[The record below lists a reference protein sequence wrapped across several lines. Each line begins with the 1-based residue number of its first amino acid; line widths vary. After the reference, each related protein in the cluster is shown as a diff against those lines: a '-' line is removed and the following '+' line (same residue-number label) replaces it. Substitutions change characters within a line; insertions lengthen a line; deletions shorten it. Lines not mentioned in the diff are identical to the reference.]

1 MTKDRT
7 MQFTTGLKALALG
20 VVLVTT
26 GGCRD
31 DDNDSFSFGFDSTQN
46 TPPVISGTPR
56 IKARAGERYQFTPR
70 AADPDGQPLT
80 FSVANLPGWLSFDAG
95 SGRISGTPRR
105 SNVGTFGDVTIS
117 VSDGAVRK
125 TLAPFSIRVEASSA
139 TPSDPSPSEP
149 PVSPPAMP
157 SAGGPFRFAEI
168 PEIVFVRGYRE
179 TEHLGIFH
187 LDTRNRWTPGDL
199 RNESGWK
206 PRVAT
211 RLEVID
217 GSVDGVTY
225 DSATGILS
233 YDGSGDSTATA
244 RVRLEAPSESASSQ
258 EFRVRVLKPTIAWG
272 LGAAQRFPGIGY
284 DSGAM
289 SWIDMQRKMRG
300 DAPYQSPNVLIVTPG
315 TYSEDFWV
323 QQRLH
328 NLYVIGEPG
337 TRPVLAHDNI
347 NLDGLET
354 GYLKNL
360 ELDDT
365 TVNTALNFEDRDVNL
380 YVTQV
385 YQHDSTHDANGF
397 KAPAGSPLPGTS
409 WRYWFWNFHGSQMGW
424 QSNLRHQMYIEGRLD
439 SRLLINN
446 IRITGSKQCSGVKAT
461 RTFVTI
467 RNSYLS
473 GILDEQNLDAGMRS
487 DKVVDVASS
496 GEVVI
501 YNNDLVGAFSN
512 ERWGPSN
519 GLVFLRARRNMWG
532 ADSPA
537 YPDISFDPP
546 RSSVRPGF
554 APEGFTAGPETFVN
568 PEFWRVVRS
577 YDTADPANPYTFKK
591 YVAYNRFRWISENDR
606 RQSTFRDD
614 GTAPRE
620 AAFQGS
626 IAEIW
631 GTVPEGWVERSV
643 SFFANNRYEGWTAE
657 DMADPRRWFDLNNHP
672 DQSQVEKSGPGPW
685 PYPPP
690 PRTAVFVGGEQR
702 PETQTAPIE
711 MPDWFRI

>member
-1 MTKDRT
+1 
-7 MQFTTGLKALALG
+7 MQLMTGLRALALG
-20 VVLVTT
+20 VLLVTLSA
-26 GGCRD
+26 CK
-31 DDNDSFSFGFDSTQN
+31 DDNDSFSFGLDSTQN
-46 TPPVISGTPR
+46 NPPTISGTPR
-56 IKARAGERYQFTPR
+56 TQVKTGERYQFTPR
-70 AADPDGQPLT
+70 ATDPDGQPLT
-80 FSVANLPGWLSFDAG
+80 FRVSNLPEWLSFDASNG
-95 SGRISGTPRR
+95 RVSGVPRS
-105 SNVGTFGDVTIS
+105 SNVGRFARVTIS
-117 VSDGAVRK
+117 VSDGAARR
-125 TLAPFSIRVEASSA
+125 TLRPFTIRVDAA
-139 TPSDPSPSEP
+139 GTTTPTQPEPDPETPP
-149 PVSPPAMP
+149 PVRPPDMP
-157 SAGGPFRFAEI
+157 SAGGPFRFAEV

-199 RNESGWK
+199 RNQSGWK

-225 DSATGILS
+225 DSSTGILS
-233 YDGSGDSTATA
+233 YDGSGDGTATA

-272 LGAAQRFPGIGY
+272 VGAAQRFPGIGH
-284 DSGAM
+284 DSDAM
-289 SWIDMQRKMRG
+289 SWNDMQRKLRG
-300 DAPYQSPNVLIVTPG
+300 DAPYESPNVLIVTPG
-315 TYSEDFWV
+315 TYSEDFYL
-323 QQRLH
+323 QRGLL

-337 TRPVLAHDNI
+337 TRPVLAHDNL

-360 ELDDT
+360 ELNDT
-365 TVNTALNFEDRDVNL
+365 TVNTSLNLEDREVNL

-385 YQHDSTHDANGF
+385 YQHDSTRDANGF
-397 KAPAGSPLPGTS
+397 KAPPGSPNPEGS

-446 IRITGSKQCSGVKAT
+446 IRITGSKECSALKST

-473 GILDEQNLDAGMRS
+473 AMLDEQNLAAGMRS

-501 YNNDLVGAFSN
+501 YNNDLVGTFSK
-512 ERWGPSN
+512 ERWGASN

-532 ADSPA
+532 ADSPV

-554 APEGFTAGPETFVN
+554 APEGFTAGPETFLN

-577 YDTADPANPYTFKK
+577 YELDDPANPYTFKK
-591 YVAYNRFRWISENDR
+591 YVSYNRFRWINDNER
-606 RQSTFRDD
+606 RQSVFRDD

-626 IAEIW
+626 SSEIW
-631 GTVPEGWVERSV
+631 GTVPSGWVERSA
-643 SFFANNRYEGWTAE
+643 SFFANNRYEGWTVE
-657 DMADPRRWFDLNNHP
+657 DMNDPRRWFDMNNYP
-672 DQSQVEKSGPGPW
+672 DAALVEKQGPGPW

-702 PETQTAPIE
+702 PGAETAPID
-711 MPDWFRI
+711 MPNWFRM